1 MMQIFKCQNN
11 LGGIESSVRFT
22 ERYKLDRP
30 LVWAC
35 WGGSG
40 TDGESDRQST
50 INIRD

>member
-30 LVWAC
+30 LVWAS
-35 WGGSG
+35 GSG
-40 TDGESDRQST
+40 TYGESDPQST